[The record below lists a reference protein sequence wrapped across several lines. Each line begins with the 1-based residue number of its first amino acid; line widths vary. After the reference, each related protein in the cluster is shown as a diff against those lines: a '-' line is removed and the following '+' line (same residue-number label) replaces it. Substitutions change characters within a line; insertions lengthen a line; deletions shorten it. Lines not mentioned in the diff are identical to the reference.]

1 MIKNIFSNIKRP
13 LIIILICIILTPI
26 FKGITLV
33 GSVFILP
40 KLFGDTY
47 STKDINEY
55 RNFDGHFE
63 GELSGRYGKLDIFPE
78 TLPKSSVI
86 NKYYYYG
93 SNADLFDNSYQIFL
107 EYTLSKEDFEH
118 ELERLTNIQHTK
130 DNSNFNYPA
139 IVSKLNNNSTYEYV
153 LYDKDTNKIV
163 YVFLQFMTKTKIKFN
178 KNYLPI
184 NWI

>member
-1 MIKNIFSNIKRP
+1 MFKDIFSAIKKS
-13 LIIILICIILTPI
+13 LIILLICIIAVPL
-26 FKGITLV
+26 FKGTIV
-33 GSVFILP
+33 FGSVFILP
-40 KLFGDTY
+40 KLFGDSY
-47 STKDINEY
+47 YTKDINEY
-55 RNFDGHFE
+55 REFDGHFE
-63 GELSGRYGKLDIFPE
+63 KEESGRYGKLYIFPE
-78 TLPKSSVI
+78 NIPQSAKV
-86 NKYYYYG
+86 NQYYYYG
-93 SNADLFDNSYQIFL
+93 SNKDLFDNSYQIFL